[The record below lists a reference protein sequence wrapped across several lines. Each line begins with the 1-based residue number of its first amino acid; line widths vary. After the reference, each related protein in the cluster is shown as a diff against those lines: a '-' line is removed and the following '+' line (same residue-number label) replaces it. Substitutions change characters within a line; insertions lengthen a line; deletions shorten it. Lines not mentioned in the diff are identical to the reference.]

1 MDLQKFTQLLKSWE
15 ISIPLIKEGKK
26 TKGTILKKI
35 ENWVLIDCHNA
46 AFTWI
51 ILSKEVKELERS
63 AYDLAPGREIELEV
77 VNTNIRHE
85 DGYYI
90 VSVTKLLQYDV
101 RKSIL
106 LKFEKDEV
114 IKVVPTE
121 ANLGWLL
128 IDMHGIKG
136 FIPLSQLA
144 PIHYPRVE
152 DGDQEAIFDKLLD
165 LIWKEIS
172 VRIIN
177 IDEDEKR
184 IILSE
189 REALKEE
196 REKVLKELEVWKI
209 FDWVVSWVSSYW
221 LFVTMWGTVEWLV
234 HISEITYW
242 HVTNI
247 DRLWKIGDK
256 IQVKVIW
263 LESGKISL
271 SSKKLK
277 EDPRSALPKKYKIW
291 DIVEWEVV
299 RFVPY
304 GVFIRVFDDIN
315 GLVHLSELSQK
326 SVQNPNEVVKLW
338 EIVKAKLIL
347 LDTKNRKIWLSM
359 KDSVPAPEWAEK
371 SKVKKPVAKKPSKGL
386 EDVVKMLEEEKE

>member
-1 MDLQKFTQLLKSWE
+1 MDLQKFTQQLKSWD
-15 ISIPLIKEGKK
+15 ISIPLIKEGNKI
-26 TKGTILKKI
+26 KGSILKKI
-35 ENWVLIDCHNA
+35 ANGVLVDCHDG

-106 LKFEKDEV
+106 SKFEKDE
-114 IKVVPTE
+114 IINVVPTE

-128 IDMHGIKG
+128 IDMHGIKW

-165 LIWKEIS
+165 LLGKEIS

-177 IDEDEKR
+177 IDEEEKR

-196 REKVLKELEVWKI
+196 REKVLKELEVGKI
-209 FDWVVSWVSSYW
+209 FDGVVSWVSSYW

-234 HISEITYW
+234 HISEITYG
-242 HVTNI
+242 HVNNI
-247 DRLWKIGDK
+247 DRLWKIWDK
-256 IQVKVIW
+256 IQVKVIG
-263 LESGKISL
+263 LENWKISL

-277 EDPRSALPKKYKIW
+277 EDPWTALPKKYKIW

-326 SVQNPNEVVKLW
+326 SVQNPNEVVKLG

-371 SKVKKPVAKKPSKGL
+371 HAAKKPAVKKPSKGL